1 MAHDHTDHCSDCG
14 GLSRRDFVRNIG
26 GAALAVGAGSL
37 TGSLHAAPSASSAA
51 ETVAAKLFGS
61 LSDAQRKVIAFGFD
75 HPLRK
80 KISANWAITKPTIGD
95 DFYTAEQRVL
105 IDKAVR
111 GMMSED
117 GYDRVMQ
124 QMEDDNGGF
133 SEYHIALFGKPGQG
147 NGGFE
152 FELTGRHLTLRADGN
167 SVDGAAFGG
176 PIVYGHGL
184 SNPKKQLYYYQTQA
198 ADKVFKSLDAKQA
211 AAASIG
217 KEPKETAVLLKGK
230 AGNFS
235 GINVGELSKDQQQL
249 VLATIKTVLNPY
261 RAEDV
266 KEAMQVLK
274 AGGGVKTLNMA
285 FYTAADLDNDKIW
298 DVWRLEGPTWVSYF
312 RGAPHVHAYINV
324 GLKNV

>member
-1 MAHDHTDHCSDCG
+1 MTHHDSQNSSDCG
-14 GLSRRDFVRNIG
+14 GLSRRAFVRTVG

-37 TGSLHAAPSASSAA
+37 TGSLQAAPSAKSSA
-51 ETVAAKLFGS
+51 ETVAAKLYGS
-61 LSDAQRKVIAFGFD
+61 LSDAQKKVIAFGFD

-80 KISANWAITKPTIGD
+80 KISPNWAITKPTIGA

-105 IDKAVR
+105 IDKVLR

-133 SEYHIALFGKPGQG
+133 KEYHIALFGQPGK
-147 NGGFE
+147 GGFE

-167 SVDGAAFGG
+167 SVEGAAFGG

-211 AAASIG
+211 KAASVG

-230 AGNFS
+230 KGSFP
-235 GINVGELSKDQQQL
+235 GIKVSELSKDQQQL
-249 VLATIKTVLNPY
+249 VLATIKTVLSPY
-261 RAEDV
+261 RKEDIQ
-266 KEAMQVLK
+266 EAMKVLE
-274 AGGGVKTLNMA
+274 AGGGLKTLNMA
-285 FYTAADLDNDKIW
+285 FYTAADLENDKVW

>member
-1 MAHDHTDHCSDCG
+1 MAYDHTDSCSDCG
-14 GLSRRDFVRNIG
+14 GLSRRDFVHTVG

-37 TGSLHAAPSASSAA
+37 TGSLHAAPSARSAA
-51 ETVAAKLFGS
+51 ETVAVKLYGS
-61 LSDAQRKVIAFGFD
+61 LSDAQKKVIAFGFD

-80 KISANWAITKPTIGD
+80 KISANWAITKPTIGG

-105 IDKAVR
+105 IDKVVR

-133 SEYHIALFGKPGQG
+133 SEYHIALFGKPGKG

-211 AAASIG
+211 TAACIG
-217 KEPKETAVLLKGK
+217 KRPKETAVLLKGK
-230 AGNFS
+230 TGSFP

-261 RAEDV
+261 RAEDI
-266 KEAMQVLK
+266 KEAMTMLE

>member
-1 MAHDHTDHCSDCG
+1 MTHHDSQNCSDCG
-14 GLSRRDFVRNIG
+14 GLSRRAFVRTVG

-37 TGSLHAAPSASSAA
+37 TGSLQAAPSAKSSA
-51 ETVAAKLFGS
+51 ETVAAKLYGS
-61 LSDAQRKVIAFGFD
+61 LSDAQKKVIAFGFD

-80 KISANWAITKPTIGD
+80 KISPNWAITKPTIGA

-105 IDKAVR
+105 IDKVVR

-133 SEYHIALFGKPGQG
+133 SEYHVALFGKPGK
-147 NGGFE
+147 GGFE

-184 SNPKKQLYYYQTQA
+184 SDPKKQLYYYQTQA

-211 AAASIG
+211 AAASVG

-230 AGNFS
+230 TGSFP
-235 GINVGELSKDQQQL
+235 GIKVGELSKDQQKL
-249 VLATIKTVLNPY
+249 VEATIKTVLNPY

-266 KEAMQVLK
+266 DEAMKVLK
-274 AGGGVKTLNMA
+274 AGGGVKSLNMA
-285 FYTAADLDNDKIW
+285 FYTAADLDNDKVW
-298 DVWRLEGPTWVSYF
+298 DVWRLEGPTWVSFF